1 MTELKIERDPWDK
14 YTLLDA
20 QYYLP
25 LLINNLFLRMEE
37 QILIVHL
44 VLYMIKT
51 DQISYFDMPQNEL
64 IHEYLDY
71 CRNTTY
77 FLNNKNAVEYLE
89 FVIGNSLADE
99 NQEENL
105 NYLAQNFFEEL
116 KRVEK
121 LLPYKK
127 DYFN

>member
-1 MTELKIERDPWDK
+1 M
-14 YTLLDA
+14 DA

-25 LLINNLFLRMEE
+25 ILINNLFLRVEE
-37 QILIVHL
+37 QILIVHF

-71 CRNTTY
+71 CRNSTH
-77 FLNNKNAVEYLE
+77 FLNGKDAVEYLE
-89 FVIGNSLADE
+89 FVFGNALADE
-99 NQEENL
+99 SHEENL
-105 NYLAQNFFEEL
+105 NFLAQNFFEEL